1 MALGNNQR
9 VCSLSFYRVSDPS
22 RGAYRLGVWRRQALR
37 AMEVLL
43 ALMAFSTFGLAF
55 LDPGTKSFSEKLFI
69 GLWNSANIVSTLG
82 DFSTFDTRQREFMIV
97 MMLSTMFIGGFTITR
112 LTGLLSNEDV
122 LIYRENRRMQR
133 TLNSLTNHVVVVG
146 FDAVGAKVANHMRDQ
161 GDTVVIV
168 TAIEDRAAIAAEQK
182 FTVVFG
188 DAGVA
193 ADGLHHAKIDKA
205 RALIVATA
213 DPNRNLVITLMA
225 HTLNPNLAI
234 AVYGDNGSR
243 RELLKRAGAT
253 IVVTAEDLI
262 ATALVEKL
270 GVTAGV

>member
-1 MALGNNQR
+1 M
-9 VCSLSFYRVSDPS
+9 SFYRVSDPS

-37 AMEVLL
+37 AMAVLL

-188 DAGVA
+188 DAGV
-193 ADGLHHAKIDKA
+193 DDDVLHHAKIDKA

>member
-1 MALGNNQR
+1 M
-9 VCSLSFYRVSDPS
+9 SFYRVSDPS
-22 RGAYRLGVWRRQALR
+22 RGAYRLRVWRRQALGSM
-37 AMEVLL
+37 AMLL

-55 LDPGTKSFSEKLFI
+55 LDPGTMSYSGKLFV

-82 DFSTFDTRQREFMIV
+82 DFSAFNTQQRQFMII

-112 LTGLLSNEDV
+112 LNGLLSNEDV

-133 TLNSLTNHVVVVG
+133 TLNTLTNHVVVVG
-146 FDAVGAKVANHMRDQ
+146 FDAVGAKVANHMRGQ

-168 TAIEDRAAIAAEQK
+168 TAIEDRAAAAAEQK
-182 FTVVFG
+182 FTVVLG
-188 DAGVA
+188 DAGV
-193 ADGLHHAKIDKA
+193 DDDVLHHAKIDKA

-225 HTLNPNLAI
+225 HTLNPKLAI
-234 AVYGDNGSR
+234 AVYGENGSR

-270 GVTAGV
+270 VTNAAV